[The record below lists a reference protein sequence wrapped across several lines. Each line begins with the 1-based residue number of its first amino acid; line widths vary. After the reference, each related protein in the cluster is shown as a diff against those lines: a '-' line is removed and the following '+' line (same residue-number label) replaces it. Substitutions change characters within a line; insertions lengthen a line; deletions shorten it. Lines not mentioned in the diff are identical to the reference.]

1 MKDIPAQELEASFLR
16 GPLSFPHPTNSEPS
30 INNFEPI
37 SETGTTNASLGPA
50 SPLKQATKNANFFGK
65 ARYSANYV
73 RITII
78 QRRKWQV
85 CWLMVSAFTSQPLL
99 REVCSSILL
108 FKLDNRHSVTN
119 AATLFNQ
126 NCVNK
131 PIRKTHECGFHQLV
145 TRLDVQS
152 RQIIIRY

>member
-50 SPLKQATKNANFFGK
+50 SPLKHATQNANFFGK
-65 ARYSANYV
+65 ARYSKIMANYV
-73 RITII
+73 RITIV

-108 FKLDNRHSVTN
+108 SWTIDTVLQTLRHFLIKTVLTN
-119 AATLFNQ
+119 PFAKHMN
-126 NCVNK
+126 V
-131 PIRKTHECGFHQLV
+131 GF
-145 TRLDVQS
+145 TNS
-152 RQIIIRY
+152 